1 MVILNISKFFLKQS
15 TIRVYHTLLCLDNFN
30 FKNKKILEVG
40 SFIGYFSSVLKS
52 LEHDVTAF
60 DRYNDFD
67 GALDEI
73 CLDMKCKNINVIK
86 SSKDTEDKDFEN
98 LEKFDVIICM
108 AVIEHIPHTPKYF
121 LQKLCSKLKKGGILI
136 LDTPNLT
143 RLENRDNLSNDIST
157 FQNIRSQFNSDIPWA
172 GHHRE
177 FTMDELI
184 YFLKELKFHN
194 IYSKRFDYHI
204 FGKNS
209 VNQNEIHELSKKLI
223 DDTMLD
229 TNLIAGQ
236 YNY

>member
-1 MVILNISKFFLKQS
+1 M
-15 TIRVYHTLLCLDNFN
+15 
-30 FKNKKILEVG
+30 
-40 SFIGYFSSVLKS
+40 
-52 LEHDVTAF
+52 
-60 DRYNDFD
+60 
-67 GALDEI
+67 
-73 CLDMKCKNINVIK
+73 
-86 SSKDTEDKDFEN
+86 
-98 LEKFDVIICM
+98 
-108 AVIEHIPHTPKYF
+108 
-121 LQKLCSKLKKGGILI
+121 
-136 LDTPNLT
+136 
-143 RLENRDNLSNDIST
+143 
-157 FQNIRSQFNSDIPWA
+157 

-223 DDTMLD
+223 DDTKLD